1 MNSGYYVV
9 NHVFSKRSYALK
21 WKEKMQLKGLSPVRF
36 VNPVNDYHYIYLDYG
51 ENPDALY
58 ERLLEYRKLDDL
70 EEAWILKVNL
80 D

>member
-1 MNSGYYVV
+1 MG
-9 NHVFSKRSYALK
+9 ALL

-36 VNPVNDYHYIYLDYG
+36 VNPANNYHYIYLDYSK
-51 ENPDALY
+51 NPNALY

-70 EEAWILKVNL
+70 KEAWILKVNL